1 MQLDLQSYQNMP
13 AARRWWVAYSGGV
26 DSHCLLHALVK
37 QTPPGLIAAVHIEHG
52 IHPRSAQWV
61 RHCAAVCSELKIPFH
76 FFRVRISP
84 GSGLEAIAREARYAV
99 LAKVVSSGEIV
110 FTAHHQ
116 DDQAET
122 LLLQL
127 LRGSGPRG
135 LGAMRK
141 IVPFYKGYLA
151 RPLLEISKKEILVY
165 AQQTGLRWIEDESN
179 ADSRI
184 PRNYLR
190 NEVLPA
196 LESHWPSTTA
206 VLARSAAHQAEA
218 SELLDILAIQDLE
231 TVVGTH
237 PKTIQVD
244 RLSRLTSSRVRNLLR
259 YWIRD
264 QGHLVPSTTVL
275 QQVLEVLETRWDAT
289 PLVTW
294 EGAEVRRYRNLLYL
308 MRPLAPLPDPD
319 WQTTW
324 NPVEP
329 LVLPWGT
336 LTAQLTTGSGFLANQ
351 VTVRL
356 RHGGER
362 FDFGSH
368 HRPLKDLWQA
378 AGIPPWERARTPL
391 LFVGET
397 LVAVPGLGVCSSSRH
412 HFTKLD
418 SQYLVHSLSWKQN
431 S

>member
-1 MQLDLQSYQNMP
+1 MQLDLQPYQDMP
-13 AARRWWVAYSGGV
+13 PARRWWVAYSGGV
-26 DSHCLLHALVK
+26 DSHCLLHALA
-37 QTPPGLIAAVHIEHG
+37 QQAPPGLIAAVHVDHG

-76 FFRVRISP
+76 WFRVQISP
-84 GSGLEAIAREARYAV
+84 GPGLEAIAREARYAA
-99 LAKVVSSGEIV
+99 LAKVVGSGEIV

-122 LLLQL
+122 LVLQL

-141 IVPFYKGYLA
+141 IVPFHKGYLA
-151 RPLLEISKKEILVY
+151 RPLLAISKKEVLAY
-165 AQQTGLRWIEDESN
+165 AKKFGLHWIEDESN
-179 ADSRI
+179 VDSRI

-196 LESHWPSTTA
+196 LELHWPSTIA

-218 SELLDILAIQDLE
+218 SELLDVLAIQDLK
-231 TVVGTH
+231 TVVGSR
-237 PKTIQVD
+237 PKTIQLD
-244 RLSRLTSSRVRNLLR
+244 RLSQFTSSQVSNLLR

-264 QGHLVPSTTVL
+264 QGHLVPSTAVL
-275 QQVLEVLETRWDAT
+275 QQVLEILGARWDAT
-289 PLVTW
+289 PFVAW

-308 MRPLAPLPDPD
+308 MRPLAPLPAPD

-324 NPVEP
+324 NLAEP
-329 LVLPWGT
+329 LVLPWCT
-336 LTAQLTTGSGFLANQ
+336 LAAQPVIGSGFLINQ

-356 RHGGER
+356 RRGGER

-378 AGIPPWERARTPL
+378 AGVPPWVRARTPL
-391 LFVGET
+391 LFEEET
-397 LVAVPGLGVCSSSRH
+397 LVAVPELGVCSSFRH
-412 HFTKLD
+412 CFTKLD
-418 SQYLVHSLSWKQN
+418 FQYLVHA
-431 S
+431 